1 MMSLIKKGMIEYD
14 LIYEISK
21 AILNLDPSLRW
32 MGIANKFGVLLNAE
46 HREGLEQLMT
56 DEENEEYAA
65 LTVTRHKTRIKFQ
78 PKIGDLI
85 YAVGKYERIIRATIR
100 INEDYFLLL
109 TLDIDAKDY
118 DSILVDKVIP
128 LIRERRDEFLDKD
141 LSVEHERTQS
151 T

>member
-1 MMSLIKKGMIEYD
+1 MIEYD
-14 LIYEISK
+14 FLYEFSK
-21 AILNLDPSLRW
+21 TMLNLDPSVRW
-32 MGIANKFGVLLNAE
+32 MGIASKFGILMNAE

-65 LTVTRHKTRIKFQ
+65 LTVTRHKTRLKFQ

-85 YAVGKYERIIRATIR
+85 YAVGKYEKIIRVTIK

-118 DSILVDKVIP
+118 DSILVEKVIP
-128 LIRERRDEFLDKD
+128 LVRERRNEFVDNDASLGK
-141 LSVEHERTQS
+141 VKV
-151 T
+151 

>member
-1 MMSLIKKGMIEYD
+1 MIEYD

-21 AILNLDPSLRW
+21 AILNLDPSVRW

-65 LTVTRHKTRIKFQ
+65 LTVSRHKTRIKFQ

-85 YAVGKYERIIRATIR
+85 YAVGKYEKVIRATIR

-128 LIRERRDEFLDKD
+128 LLKERRNEFVDKD
-141 LSVEHERTQS
+141 LSVENGEARS

>member
-1 MMSLIKKGMIEYD
+1 MIEYD
-14 LIYEISK
+14 FLYEFSK
-21 AILNLDPSLRW
+21 TMLNLDPSVRW
-32 MGIANKFGVLLNAE
+32 MGIASKFGILVNAE

-65 LTVTRHKTRIKFQ
+65 LTVTRHKTRLKFQ

-85 YAVGKYERIIRATIR
+85 YAVGKYEKIIRVTIK

-118 DSILVDKVIP
+118 DSILVEKVIP
-128 LIRERRDEFLDKD
+128 LVRERRNECVDKD
-141 LSVEHERTQS
+141 ASLGKVKL
-151 T
+151 

>member
-1 MMSLIKKGMIEYD
+1 MIEYD
-14 LIYEISK
+14 LIYEFSK
-21 AILNLDPSLRW
+21 AMLDLDPSVRW

-78 PKIGDLI
+78 PKIGDLV
-85 YAVGKYERIIRATIR
+85 YAVGKYEKVLRATIR
-100 INEDYFLLL
+100 INKDYFLLL
-109 TLDIDAKDY
+109 TLDVDATDY
-118 DSILVDKVIP
+118 DSILVKKVIP
-128 LIRERRDEFLDKD
+128 LVRERRNEFVDKD
-141 LSVEHERTQS
+141 ASEENQKIQS